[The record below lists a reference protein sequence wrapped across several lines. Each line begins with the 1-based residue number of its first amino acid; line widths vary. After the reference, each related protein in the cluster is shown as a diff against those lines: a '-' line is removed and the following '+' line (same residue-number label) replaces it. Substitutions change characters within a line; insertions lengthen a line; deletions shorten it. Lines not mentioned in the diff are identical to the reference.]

1 MFLEDVFLENAKSDL
16 EALVARHRTAGF
28 DGRFQWDPF
37 VAKSM
42 LQKAIRRADTGKA
55 EQAAWYLVR
64 FNEQGFWRRLCII
77 VLEDIG
83 LANIA
88 LVAQVLQ
95 AEKDPQLRSNLGGP
109 EKVGLALVSAMC
121 ASPKDRTTDDLID
134 AIGNDDYSCCKA
146 DVSELPEAAQAALV
160 SSASAPVQER
170 AIAALQLS
178 PASSPSRRARA
189 WCLLLERFPE
199 ETLSPCIKAAAT
211 LGLQRTKSEMALHM
225 ALLSRDLPA
234 APNQSDEAFPPSVD
248 LNGLPSWTLD
258 GHTRLGLQA
267 FRLALKRSPRIGTF
281 LRRWATGT
289 VSPAK
294 TVAGLVFRVESA
306 QLKRRLDWSIGQQLK
321 KEACNNRPGL
331 PAGAASEGLAILRE
345 EFDLVNE
352 CRADAVRV
360 YLR

>member
-16 EALVARHRTAGF
+16 EALVARHRSADF

-37 VAKSM
+37 IAKSM
-42 LQKAIRRADTGKA
+42 LQKAIRRANTRRA
-55 EQAAWYLVR
+55 EEAAWYLLR
-64 FNEQGFWRRLCII
+64 INEQVFWRRLCII
-77 VLEDIG
+77 ALEDIG
-83 LANIA
+83 LANIP

-95 AEKDPQLRSNLGGP
+95 AEGDRQLRSNLGGP

-121 ASPKDRTTDDLID
+121 ASAKDRTTDDLID
-134 AIGNDDYSCCKA
+134 AIGNDDYNCCKA
-146 DVSELPEAAQAALV
+146 DVSELPEAARAALA
-160 SSASAPVQER
+160 SSTSAPVHER

-178 PASSPSRRARA
+178 PASTPSRRVRD
-189 WCLLLERFPE
+189 WCLLLERLPE
-199 ETLSPCIKAAAT
+199 ATLSPCVKAAAT

-225 ALLSRDLPA
+225 ALLSRDLPET
-234 APNQSDEAFPPSVD
+234 PRQMDEVFPPSVD
-248 LNGLPSWTLD
+248 LNGLPSWVLD
-258 GHTRLGLQA
+258 GHTRIGLQA
-267 FRLALKRSPRIGTF
+267 FRLALKRSPRLGRFI
-281 LRRWATGT
+281 RHWATGA

-294 TVAGLVFRVESA
+294 TVAGLVFRVESS

-321 KEACNNRPGL
+321 QEACNNRPGL
-331 PAGAASEGLAILRE
+331 PAGAAPEGLAILRE